1 MTTKSLT
8 LEMPKAEAARVDA
21 ALKECLAEM
30 ERARKRMKSDLV
42 EIDRLKAQTRALLA
56 QMKAA

>member
-8 LEMPKAEAARVDA
+8 LEVPKAEAAKMDA
-21 ALKECLAEM
+21 AIKECISEM
-30 ERARKRMKSDLV
+30 ERARKRMKNDQA
-42 EIDRLKAQTRALLA
+42 EIDRLKAQTRAMLA